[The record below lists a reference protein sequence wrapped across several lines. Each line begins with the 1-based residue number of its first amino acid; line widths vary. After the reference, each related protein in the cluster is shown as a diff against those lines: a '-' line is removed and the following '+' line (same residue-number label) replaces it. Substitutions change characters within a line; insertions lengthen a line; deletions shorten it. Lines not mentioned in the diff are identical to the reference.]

1 MFLDCYQPLRLSL
14 LVVSGNVAETQGID
28 CFRMFGEIWV
38 DSYVLMYMHYQELM
52 KSVGSHGS
60 LSLLFSMKVTLCE
73 GLSQGDGCTC
83 C

>member
-1 MFLDCYQPLRLSL
+1 MTESSFCFWKCDRNT
-14 LVVSGNVAETQGID
+14 GNRFSWNVLPE
-28 CFRMFGEIWV
+28 FWV

-60 LSLLFSMKVTLCE
+60 LSLQFSMKVTLCE